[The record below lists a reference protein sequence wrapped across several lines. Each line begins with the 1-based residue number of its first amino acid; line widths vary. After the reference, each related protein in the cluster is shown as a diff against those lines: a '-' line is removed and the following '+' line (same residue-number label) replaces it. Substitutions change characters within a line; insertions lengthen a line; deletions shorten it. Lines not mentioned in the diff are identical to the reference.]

1 MGEYVRISKYKTIFA
16 KGYIPNWSKVFVIK
30 KVKNTVSW
38 TYLISDLNGGK
49 IIETF
54 YEKELQKAKQEEFW
68 IEKELREK
76 EISYMLNRTGMILH
90 LITGLI
96 KKTFYKM
103 GQYFP
108 KPYEPFGGDINVK
121 VDLSNYATKA
131 DLKGATGIDTS
142 NLTLKSNLG
151 KLKAEIGR
159 CRKN

>member
-38 TYLISDLNGGK
+38 TCVISDLNGGK

-54 YEKELQKAKQEEFW
+54 YEKELQKANQEEFW

-90 LITGLI
+90 LIAGLI